1 MKIIVSYSENTT
13 DMGDT
18 MISGIQSSL
27 NALHAFSKK
36 QESIADN
43 TANVNTD
50 EFKKTRVTLTAD
62 GQQSPTPQVSRIN
75 TPGPMVYEQTDGGYE
90 MVEKSNVDIA
100 EEIPQS
106 MLNQR
111 AFEANVKLVQ
121 TSDEMIGSLLD
132 IKS

>member
-1 MKIIVSYSENTT
+1 
-13 DMGDT
+13 

-27 NALHAFSKK
+27 SALNAFSKK

-50 EFKKTRVTLTAD
+50 GFKKSRVTMQAEE
-62 GQQSPTPQVSRIN
+62 GQSPVAQVSRVN
-75 TPGPMVYEQTDGGYE
+75 TAGPMVYESTATGYE
-90 MVEKSNVDIA
+90 VVEKSNVDIA

-106 MLNQR
+106 MVNQR
-111 AFEANVKLVQ
+111 AFEANVKMVQ
-121 TSDEMIGSLLD
+121 AADEMIGSLLD

>member
-1 MKIIVSYSENTT
+1 
-13 DMGDT
+13 

-43 TANVNTD
+43 TANVNTN
-50 EFKKTRVTLTAD
+50 EFKKTRVTFTAD
-62 GQQSPTPQVSRIN
+62 GPQSPASQVSRIN
-75 TPGPMVYEQTDGGYE
+75 TPGPMVYEQTAAGYE

-106 MLNQR
+106 MVNQR
-111 AFEANVKLVQ
+111 AFEANIKMVQ
-121 TSDEMIGSLLD
+121 AADEMIGSLLD

>member
-1 MKIIVSYSENTT
+1 
-13 DMGDT
+13 

-27 NALHAFSKK
+27 NALQAFSKK

-50 EFKKTRVTLTAD
+50 EFKKTRVTFTAD
-62 GQQSPTPQVSRIN
+62 GPQSPAPQVSRIN
-75 TPGPMVYEQTDGGYE
+75 TPGPMVYEQTAAGYE

-106 MLNQR
+106 MVNQR
-111 AFEANVKLVQ
+111 AFEANVKMVQ
-121 TSDEMIGSLLD
+121 AADEMIGSLLD

>member
-1 MKIIVSYSENTT
+1 
-13 DMGDT
+13 

-27 NALHAFSKK
+27 NALQAFSKK

-50 EFKKTRVTLTAD
+50 EFKKTRVTFTAD
-62 GQQSPTPQVSRIN
+62 GPQSPVPQVSTIN
-75 TPGPMVYEQTDGGYE
+75 TPGPMVFEQTASGYE

-106 MLNQR
+106 MINQR
-111 AFEANVKLVQ
+111 AFEANVKMVQ
-121 TSDEMIGSLLD
+121 AADEMIGSLLD